1 MADVS
6 MRDMLEVGV
15 HFGHRTRYW
24 DPRMAPYIFGERKK
38 IHIID
43 LEKSLPLYRDA
54 VDFLGRMAANRGVIL
69 FVGTKRAAQ
78 QAVREEA
85 ARCGMPYVDRRWLGG
100 MLTNFKT
107 VSGRVKRLLELEKME
122 AEGGFDNLSKK
133 ETLSRKREMEKLE
146 RSLGGIKNMNGL
158 PDVLFIVDVGHEDIA
173 VQEAV
178 KLGIPVVGVVDSNNS
193 PEGVDYII
201 PGNDDSIGA
210 IQLYVKGVAD
220 GILDA
225 RTVSEGAA
233 AMEKIAEAS
242 AEKSAKATTEESAA
256 PAAAEESEAAP
267 TAEAPAAET
276 EASTPES

>member
-38 IHIID
+38 IHIIN

-54 VDFLGRMAANRGVIL
+54 VHFLGRMAANRGVIL

-122 AEGGFDNLSKK
+122 TEGGFDNLSKK
-133 ETLSRKREMEKLE
+133 ETLSRRREMEKLE

-158 PDVLFIVDVGHEDIA
+158 PDVLFVIDVGHENIA

-233 AMEKIAEAS
+233 AVEKIAEAATEKNAGTAT
-242 AEKSAKATTEESAA
+242 AEAPVEAA
-256 PAAAEESEAAP
+256 PAAEAD
-267 TAEAPAAET
+267 AEAGTPA
-276 EASTPES
+276 S